1 MLSGKVI
8 QGLEKSLGDIITIN
22 REGPVPNKISKTT
35 MLAIAAAATAT
46 VAVTAPAS
54 AQESI
59 SLTAISGYP
68 PPATWVGALVDGYMP
83 AVDAILA
90 KTGNYKINWNKGV
103 SGQIVKPRGELEG
116 VETGI
121 GDLGVVVTVFHADKV
136 PLYDVSFKTPFTST
150 DLGLISS
157 TTQKMIDTFPQYNE
171 TWMNEFNQVPLGATG
186 AVDNYMLFSAKK
198 VTDISQIKGMKV
210 GAAGPNLPWVVA
222 VGAAGVQTNL
232 ADAYNS
238 LNTGIFEA
246 MIVWRQGAGAFKICE
261 PAPFA
266 FDATMGGV
274 NGFSLN
280 YNRDVWDSLPEEVQA
295 AATAAAP
302 VWVSMNIERVNSGAS
317 SGLATCEK
325 EFGTEVSVA
334 SDEERNAWAAALP
347 PLGKQ
352 WAEARNAAG
361 QPGTEILK
369 AWMDEMRAADQPIAR
384 HWDRD

>member
-1 MLSGKVI
+1 M
-8 QGLEKSLGDIITIN
+8 
-22 REGPVPNKISKTT
+22 PNKISKTT

-68 PPATWVGALVDGYMP
+68 PPATWIGSLVDAYMP

-90 KTGNYKINWNKGV
+90 KNGNYKINWNKGI

-121 GDLGVVVTVFHADKV
+121 GDLGVIVTAFHADKV
-136 PLYDVSFKTPFTST
+136 PLYDVSFKTPFTT
-150 DLGLISS
+150 LDVGLASS
-157 TTQKMIDTFPQYNE
+157 VTQKMVDTFPQYNE
-171 TWMNEFNQVPLGATG
+171 TWMNEFNQVPLRPTG
-186 AVDNYMLFSAKK
+186 AVDNYMLWSAKQ
-198 VTDISQIKGMKV
+198 VTSIKQIAGMKV
-210 GAAGPNLPWVVA
+210 GAAGPNLPWVLA
-222 VGAAGVQTNL
+222 IGAAGVQTNL

-238 LNTGIFEA
+238 LNTGIYEA
-246 MIVWRQGAGAFKICE
+246 MIVWRQGAGAFKLCE
-261 PAPFA
+261 PAPYA
-266 FDATMGGV
+266 FDASLGGV

-280 YNRDVWDSLPEEVQA
+280 FNRDVWDSLPEEVQNA
-295 AATAAAP
+295 MSEAAP
-302 VWVSMNIERVNSGAS
+302 AWVTENVRRVNAGAV
-317 SGLATCEK
+317 SGLARCEA
-325 EFGTEVSVA
+325 EFGTKVTVA

>member
-1 MLSGKVI
+1 M
-8 QGLEKSLGDIITIN
+8 
-22 REGPVPNKISKTT
+22 PNKISKTT

-54 AQESI
+54 AQETI

-68 PPATWVGALVDGYMP
+68 PPATWVGALVEGYMP

-90 KTGNYKINWNKGV
+90 KTGNYKINWNKGI

-157 TTQKMIDTFPQYNE
+157 TTQKMIDTFPEYNE
-171 TWMNEFNQVPLGATG
+171 TWVNEFNQVALGATG

-280 YNRDVWDSLPEEVQA
+280 YNRDVWDGLPKEVQD

-302 VWVSMNIERVNSGAS
+302 VWVSTNIERVNAGAS

-325 EFGTEVSVA
+325 EFGTEVTVA

-352 WAEARNAAG
+352 WAEERNAAG